1 MQIIVVGC
9 GKVGLNLSTALVRQG
24 HDVVIVENDSK
35 MLQAAADLDC
45 IRILG
50 VPIDRDVLRNAGIE
64 TADILCAMTQND
76 NINIMVSQ
84 IADEIFN
91 VPKIVTRIF
100 NPENR
105 QVFDEFGLNTICSTS
120 LTVEAVLRK
129 IGGEI
134 NEQTQ
139 RVYNTDIL
147 YSSVPIEPELVG
159 EDITNLSTDTGKLIF
174 GLLRRSRLLLAV
186 PGLKVLNGDELVLV
200 DLQ

>member
-9 GKVGLNLSTALVRQG
+9 GKVGLNLSTSLVRQG
-24 HDVVIVENDSK
+24 HDVVIVENDSR

-84 IADEIFN
+84 IADEIFS
-91 VPKIVTRIF
+91 VPKIITRIF

-129 IGGEI
+129 IGGEV

-186 PGLKVLNGDELVLV
+186 PGLKVLSGDELVLV

>member
-9 GKVGLNLSTALVRQG
+9 GKVGLNLATSLVRQG
-24 HDVVIVENDSK
+24 HDIVIVESDSK
-35 MLQAAADLDC
+35 MLQSAADLEC

-50 VPIDRDVLRNAGIE
+50 VPIDRDILRNAGIE

-84 IADEIFN
+84 IADEIFE
-91 VPKIVTRIF
+91 VPKIITRIF

-105 QVFDEFGLNTICSTS
+105 LVFDEFGLNTICSTS

-129 IGGEI
+129 IAGEK

-139 RVYNTDIL
+139 RVYNTDVL
-147 YSSVPIEPELVG
+147 YSSVPIDADLVG
-159 EDITNLSTDTGKLIF
+159 EDISNLSTDTGKLVF

-186 PGLKVLNGDELVLV
+186 PGLKVLSGDELVLV

>member
-9 GKVGLNLSTALVRQG
+9 GKVGLNLSTSLVRQG

-91 VPKIVTRIF
+91 VPKIITRIF

-186 PGLKVLNGDELVLV
+186 PGLKVLSGDELVLV

>member
-9 GKVGLNLSTALVRQG
+9 GKVGLNLATSLVRQG
-24 HDVVIVENDSK
+24 HDVVIVESDSK
-35 MLQAAADLDC
+35 MLQSAADLEC

-84 IADEIFN
+84 IADEIFT
-91 VPKIVTRIF
+91 VPKIITRIF

-105 QVFDEFGLNTICSTS
+105 LVFDEFGLNTICSTS

-129 IGGEI
+129 IGGEK

-139 RVYNTDIL
+139 RVYNTDVL
-147 YSSVPIEPELVG
+147 YSSVPIDADLVG
-159 EDITNLSTDTGKLIF
+159 EDICNLSTDTGKLVF

-186 PGLKVLNGDELVLV
+186 PGLKVLSGDELVLV

>member
-9 GKVGLNLSTALVRQG
+9 GKVGLNLATSLVRQG
-24 HDVVIVENDSK
+24 HDVVIVESDSK
-35 MLQAAADLDC
+35 LLQSAADLEC

-84 IADEIFN
+84 IADEIFK
-91 VPKIVTRIF
+91 VPKIITRIF

-105 QVFDEFGLNTICSTS
+105 LVFDEFGLNTICSTS

-129 IGGEI
+129 IGGEK

-139 RVYNTDIL
+139 RVYNTDVL
-147 YSSVPIEPELVG
+147 YSSVPIDADLVG
-159 EDITNLSTDTGKLIF
+159 EDICNLSTDTGKLVF

-186 PGLKVLNGDELVLV
+186 PGLKVLSGDELVLV

>member
-9 GKVGLNLSTALVRQG
+9 GKVGLNLATSLVRQG
-24 HDVVIVENDSK
+24 HDVVIVESDSK
-35 MLQAAADLDC
+35 MLQTAADLEC

-50 VPIDRDVLRNAGIE
+50 VPIDRDILRNAGIE
-64 TADILCAMTQND
+64 TADIVCAMTQND

-84 IADEIFN
+84 IADEIFK
-91 VPKIVTRIF
+91 VPKIITRIF

-105 QVFDEFGLNTICSTS
+105 LVFDEFGLNTICSTS

-129 IGGEI
+129 IGGEK

-139 RVYNTDIL
+139 RVYNTDVL
-147 YSSVPIEPELVG
+147 YSSVPIDADLVG
-159 EDITNLSTDTGKLIF
+159 EDICNLSTDTGKLVF

>member
-9 GKVGLNLSTALVRQG
+9 GKVGLNLATSLVKQG
-24 HDVVIVENDSK
+24 HDIVIVESDNK
-35 MLQAAADLDC
+35 MLQSASDLEC

-84 IADEIFN
+84 IADEIFK
-91 VPKIVTRIF
+91 VPKIITRIF

-105 QVFDEFGLNTICSTS
+105 LVFDEFGLNTICSTS

-129 IGGEI
+129 IGGEK

-139 RVYNTDIL
+139 RVYNSDIL
-147 YSSVPIEPELVG
+147 YSSVPIEQELVG
-159 EDITNLSTDTGKLIF
+159 EDITNLSTDTGKLVF

-186 PGLKVLNGDELVLV
+186 PGLKVLSGDELVLV

>member
-9 GKVGLNLSTALVRQG
+9 GKVGLNLSTSLVRQG
-24 HDVVIVENDSK
+24 HDVVIVESDSK

-45 IRILG
+45 IRIPG

-84 IADEIFN
+84 IADEIFK
-91 VPKIVTRIF
+91 VPQIITRIF

-105 QVFDEFGLNTICSTS
+105 QVFDEFRLNTICSTS

-129 IGGEI
+129 IGGEE
-134 NEQTQ
+134 NEKTQ
-139 RVYNTDIL
+139 RIYNTDIL
-147 YSSVPIEPELVG
+147 YTSVPIETNLVG

-174 GLLRRSRLLLAV
+174 GLLRRNRLLLAV
-186 PGLKVLNGDELVLV
+186 PGLKVLSGDELVLV
-200 DLQ
+200 DLE

>member
-9 GKVGLNLSTALVRQG
+9 GKVGLNLSTSLVRQG
-24 HDVVIVENDSK
+24 HDVVIVESDSK

-64 TADILCAMTQND
+64 TADVLCAMTQND

-84 IADEIFN
+84 IADEIFK
-91 VPKIVTRIF
+91 VPQIITRIF

-105 QVFDEFGLNTICSTS
+105 QVFDEFRLNTICSTS

-129 IGGEI
+129 LGGEA
-134 NEQTQ
+134 NEKTQ

-147 YSSVPIEPELVG
+147 YTSVPIETNLVG

-174 GLLRRSRLLLAV
+174 GLLRRNRLLLAV
-186 PGLKVLNGDELVLV
+186 PGLKVLSGDELVLV

>member
-9 GKVGLNLSTALVRQG
+9 GKVGLNLSTSLVRQG

-35 MLQAAADLDC
+35 MLQAAEDLDC

-91 VPKIVTRIF
+91 VPKIITRIF

-186 PGLKVLNGDELVLV
+186 PGLKVLSGDELVLV
-200 DLQ
+200 DLL

>member
-9 GKVGLNLSTALVRQG
+9 GKVGLNLATSLVKQG
-24 HDVVIVENDSK
+24 HDIVIVESDNK
-35 MLQAAADLDC
+35 MLQSAADLEC

-84 IADEIFN
+84 IADEIFK
-91 VPKIVTRIF
+91 VPKIITRIF

-105 QVFDEFGLNTICSTS
+105 LVFDEFGLNTICSTS

-129 IGGEI
+129 IGGEK

-139 RVYNTDIL
+139 RVYNSDIL
-147 YSSVPIEPELVG
+147 YSSVPIEQELVG
-159 EDITNLSTDTGKLIF
+159 EDITNLSTDTGKLVF

-186 PGLKVLNGDELVLV
+186 PGLKVLSGDELVLV